1 MEAHKHFKMYKDGKK
16 WCVMAITTAATVLGV
31 ATATTA
37 NAQADSVSENPVV
50 AGASAPVSYTTLP
63 AHETP

>member
-1 MEAHKHFKMYKDGKK
+1 MFNLNFTICQMYKDGKK
-16 WCVMAITTAATVLGV
+16 WCVMAITTAAIVLGV

-50 AGASAPVSYTTLP
+50 AS
-63 AHETP
+63 

>member
-50 AGASAPVSYTTLP
+50 ASASAQSTS
-63 AHETP
+63 

>member
-1 MEAHKHFKMYKDGKK
+1 MYKDGKK

-31 ATATTA
+31 ATTA

-50 AGASAPVSYTTLP
+50 ASASAQSTSSSSQQVMLATASESS
-63 AHETP
+63 A